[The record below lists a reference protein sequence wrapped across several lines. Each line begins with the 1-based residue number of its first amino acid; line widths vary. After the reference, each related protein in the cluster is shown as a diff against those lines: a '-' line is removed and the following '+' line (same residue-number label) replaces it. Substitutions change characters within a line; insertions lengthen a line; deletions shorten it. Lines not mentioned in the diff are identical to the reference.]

1 MKKYFGVALLLTIL
15 LTACNKQNELLKISA
30 LSDYYP
36 LQLGKYITYNLDST
50 VFISFGTKDTII
62 KYQVKDSVS
71 AQITDNLGRPAFRI
85 LRLIRKDATQ
95 AWVGNNTFMAIPTA
109 NSIEFVEDNLRFI
122 KLILPIQEGVTWKG
136 NTFID
141 AYSLNSSTKYLGD
154 WNYIYDSVDVPLTV
168 GSYQLNNTIKVSQ
181 RDETLGTDPTL
192 PGTQYA
198 EKNFSVEKYA
208 KGIGLVYKEFLHW
221 EFQGAQ
227 PGRQAYYTGYG
238 IKLTMIDHN

>member
-136 NTFID
+136 NSYLTHDPYPNYVFASAFMNDWDYTYQDVNFPISIGSYNLNSTITVFQNESSDTAID
-141 AYSLNSSTKYLGD
+141 ATGIVFAQKTYS
-154 WNYIYDSVDVPLTV
+154 I
-168 GSYQLNNTIKVSQ
+168 
-181 RDETLGTDPTL
+181 
-192 PGTQYA
+192 
-198 EKNFSVEKYA
+198 EKYA
-208 KGIGLVYKEFLHW
+208 KGIGLVYKEFFHS
-221 EFQGAQ
+221 EYQGNINASK
-227 PGRQAYYTGYG
+227 GFG